1 MSRARDL
8 SDYVSTGV
16 SAAEFDQLDTTGTAP
31 GSGNFLR
38 GDKTWASAG
47 LSGMTSDGTD
57 ITITDGNLILDA
69 GNGIDFG
76 DTTDGG
82 VSTPSELLDD
92 YEEGT
97 WTPVLKGGYAIT
109 ITRTG
114 GTENA
119 TYTKIGNKVTIQ
131 WSFSNVTTAG
141 TTGGGAY
148 IEGLPFTAG
157 TPLYALGSLFHVYG
171 GLSFDSIPHFTRVEA
186 SSVIVYLKSQSAT
199 TYSGPLITAVGAGTY
214 GGFQLTYWV

>member
-16 SAAEFDQLDTTGTAP
+16 SAAEFDQLDTTSGTP

-76 DTTDGG
+76 DTTDVGG
-82 VSTPSELLDD
+82 MTSELLDD

-97 WTPVLKGGYAIT
+97 WTPTKSSGT
-109 ITRTG
+109 ITSLD
-114 GTENA
+114 GTPA
-119 TYTKIGNKVTIQ
+119 GKYIKIGNAVTIQ
-131 WSFSNVTTAG
+131 GQATVDG
-141 TTGGGAY
+141 TGYLVMG
-148 IEGLPFTAG
+148 GLPFTN
-157 TPLYALGSLFHVYG
+157 GSLKG
-171 GLSFDSIPHFTRVEA
+171 GCAHREDSMTGMGIGY
-186 SSVIVYLKSQSAT
+186 SLLQNAT
-199 TYSGPLITAVGAGTY
+199 TMVVRQQDTTDLVDGEVLTPTMTY
-214 GGFQLTYWV
+214 IID

>member
-16 SAAEFDQLDTTGTAP
+16 SAAEFDQLDTTSGTP

-47 LSGMTSDGTD
+47 LDGVTTGSGNV
-57 ITITDGNLILDA
+57 TITDGNLILDA

-97 WTPVLKGGYAIT
+97 WTPVLKSGVNT
-109 ITRTG
+109 ITTSS

>member
-1 MSRARDL
+1 MSRARDRADGL
-8 SDYVSTGV
+8 AGV
-16 SAAEFDQLDTTGTAP
+16 TT
-31 GSGNFLR
+31 GSGNL
-38 GDKTWASAG
+38 
-47 LSGMTSDGTD
+47 
-57 ITITDGNLILDA
+57 TITDGNLILDA

-97 WTPVLKGGYAIT
+97 WTPVLKSGVNT
-109 ITRTG
+109 ITTSS

-131 WSFSNVTTAG
+131 WSWNAVTTSG
-141 TTGGGAY
+141 TTGGAAS

-157 TPLYALGSLFHVYG
+157 AVIYAIGSPFTYYG
-171 GLSFDSIPHFTRVEA
+171 GLNFSGIPHFTRVAA
-186 SSVIVYLKSQSAT
+186 SGVIAYPKNQAAS
-199 TYSGPLITAVGAGTY
+199 TYSGVTIDAVGASTH
-214 GGFQLTYWV
+214 GGFSLTYWV